1 MATYFPGL
9 RPDWKKNCVEE
20 RLLGVDINGQLDC
33 PIVQAADVQKML
45 QDIAVEANRVYA
57 QQLGINQSAA
67 VTCVKPSGN
76 SSQLLNCSS
85 GIHARWAE
93 HYIRNVRVGT
103 HTPVFK
109 VLQNAGIP
117 MDPENGQTRENATTY
132 VVHFP
137 MKSPEGAITRSNRPA
152 MQQLEYWLQTKVNY
166 TEHNPS
172 VTITYKPDE
181 VLDIIRWTWENQDK
195 IGGIT
200 FLPAFDA
207 KFEQMPYEEVSKEE
221 YEELIKKFPD
231 IDFSKIYRYEEE
243 DYTTAAQEIACLAG
257 NCDTV

>member
-1 MATYFPGL
+1 MDAG
-9 RPDWKKNCVEE
+9 N
-20 RLLGVDINGQLDC
+20 QLEL
-33 PIVQAADVQKML
+33 QKM
-45 QDIAVEANRVYA
+45 AVETNGKVSAI
-57 QQLGINQSAA
+57 LGINQSASI
-67 VTCVKPSGN
+67 TCVKPSGN
-76 SSQLLNCSS
+76 SSQLLNCSP
-85 GIHARWAE
+85 GIHSRWAPY
-93 HYIRNVRVGT
+93 YIRNVRVGS

-109 VLQNAGIP
+109 VLKNAGVP
-117 MDPENGQTRENATTY
+117 MDPENGQNVENANTW

-137 MKSPEGAITRSNRPA
+137 VKSPEKAITRNDRTA
-152 MQQLEYWLQTKVNY
+152 LEQLEYWLQVKTNY

-207 KFEQMPYEEVSKEE
+207 QFDQMPYVEIPKEE
-221 YEELIKKFPD
+221 YEKISKEFPN

-243 DYTTAAQEIACLAG
+243 DYTTAAQELACFAG
-257 NCDTV
+257 NCDVL